1 MSGSTAGSRWPEALG
16 LLALYLIG
24 VTAYAL
30 AGTVIEV
37 PIISPDEYT
46 YGPLARSIA
55 DGDGLSLHG
64 GPFDVRSP
72 LYMYLTAP
80 LWAIGGNEQAFEL
93 TKLFGAA
100 VATAVVFPTWL
111 LARTFVGARLAL
123 VPAALSIAGAWMTI
137 TGLVVTE
144 NLALPLGVAAL
155 AAMVPA
161 VTRPGWRWS
170 AVALGLTLL
179 AAWARSQLVVLPLVL
194 VLAILVDVWCHEPRW
209 RERLREHRHVLLP
222 AAAFVVVAPII
233 AIASPSVLGRYS
245 GLATDSLNLDRAGN
259 AGKDQLSALLVLSGF
274 LPLLVTLAGSLR
286 RDVWRDRALA
296 PLLAVTWSAALVL
309 VVQSAAAVA
318 FWKTA
323 WSIERYLI
331 YCVPL
336 LLVAMTVLLARGLV
350 AWRTLAGV
358 AGGAA
363 LLALSIPGVRSY
375 IEEPALFGL
384 NRRTDA
390 LLGASAA
397 AGMAVVLALAAG
409 AVALAIHRWA
419 SRPQAVALVAALL
432 TGLVLVVQSQSTWA
446 HRDASTSYWRSGF
459 PQSLTWIDDQVKG
472 DVAHFVVFRPAFRHP
487 VTAFFNSRVKRVYA
501 FDRYPTSTD
510 NLFGRVCSW
519 TMDDDGYVTFQRT
532 CGAAPTRLLIN
543 EEAVSVTFYDQRVL
557 AYERDVGR
565 VVEIPARRPRILAMA
580 TPSCSTVLPIVEDKD
595 TGRLLPRMPLQ
606 CNQTFGTNLFLD
618 KPATLVATFRGG
630 QSQGIVAMGAE
641 QRPIAPLATV
651 KLRSRQP
658 AGATNVLMAVQP
670 SGPAPA
676 YPQLISL
683 ELVQDGKRTQLLY

>member
-1 MSGSTAGSRWPEALG
+1 MSDSSGGHRWAEALPV
-16 LLALYLIG
+16 LALYLIG
-24 VTAYAL
+24 VLAYAL
-30 AGTVIEV
+30 AGTVVEV
-37 PIISPDEYT
+37 PIIAPDEYT

-64 GPFDVRSP
+64 GPFFVRSA

-80 LWAIGGNEQAFEL
+80 LWMLGSNEDAFEL
-93 TKLFGAA
+93 TKLFGAV

-111 LARTFVGARLAL
+111 LARPFLGPRLAL
-123 VPAALSIAGAWMTI
+123 APAALSIAGAWMTV
-137 TGLVVTE
+137 TGLIVTE
-144 NLALPLGVAAL
+144 NLALPLGVASL

-170 AVALGLTLL
+170 AVAVGLALL
-179 AAWARSQLVVLPLVL
+179 ATWARSQLVILPLIL
-194 VLAILVDVWCHEPRW
+194 VLAMLVDVWCHAPRW
-209 RERLREHRHVLLP
+209 RERLREHRLVLAP
-222 AAAFVVVAPII
+222 AAAFVVVAPIL
-233 AIASPSVLGRYS
+233 AIASPSILGRYS

-286 RDVWRDRALA
+286 GDVWRDRQLA

-309 VVQSAAAVA
+309 VAQSAVAVA
-318 FWKTA
+318 FWETN
-323 WSIERYLI
+323 WSIERYVM

-336 LLVAMTVLLARGLV
+336 LLVAMTVVLARGLV

-363 LLALSIPGVRSY
+363 LLALFIPGVRSY

-397 AGMAVVLALAAG
+397 VGMTVVLALAVG
-409 AVALAIHRWA
+409 GVALAIHRWA
-419 SRPQAVALVAALL
+419 SRPQAVATVAAAL

-459 PQSLTWIDDQVKG
+459 PASLTWLDDQVDE
-472 DVAHFVVFRPAFRHP
+472 DVAHFIVFRPAFRHP
-487 VTAFFNSRVKRVYA
+487 VTEFFNSRITRVYA
-501 FDRYPTSTD
+501 FDRYPTSRD
-510 NLFGRVCSW
+510 GLFGQVCSW
-519 TMDDDGYVTFQRT
+519 SMDDQGYVSFQQS
-532 CGAAPTRLLIN
+532 CGPDPTRLLIN
-543 EEAVSVTFYDQRVL
+543 EEAVSVTFHDQRVL

-565 VVEIPARRPRILAMA
+565 VVQIPARRPRILALA
-580 TPSCSTVLPIVEDKD
+580 TPSCSTVLPIVDDKD

-606 CNQTFGTNLFLD
+606 CNQTFATNLFLD
-618 KPATLVATFRGG
+618 RPGTLIATFRGG
-630 QSQGIVAMGAE
+630 ESQGIVAMGAE
-641 QRPIAPLATV
+641 QRPIAPRAIV
-651 KLRSRQP
+651 RLRSRQP
-658 AGATNVLMAVQP
+658 AGATSVPMAVQP

-676 YPQLISL
+676 NPQLISL
-683 ELVQDGKRTQLLY
+683 ELLQDGRRTQLLY